1 VFAYAEKEGYT
12 ILESPRAVYVD
23 GIWNQENPDLWLTI
37 VQLPVTK

>member
-1 VFAYAEKEGYT
+1 
-12 ILESPRAVYVD
+12 VYVD